1 MTSELYDAINLSNPT
16 NPSLLRITRIQP
28 GFNFQVTQIT
38 MLWLG
43 LTPILKATEPDPYP
57 LKAASTVFTQPWMR
71 YVILYYIY
79 I

>member
-38 MLWLG
+38 ML
-43 LTPILKATEPDPYP
+43 
-57 LKAASTVFTQPWMR
+57 
-71 YVILYYIY
+71 
-79 I
+79 